1 MPGKKPP
8 RAVVG
13 DRDERVNP
21 ARRFDQALRQSIHAN
36 LCRFHPRELDPHQL
50 RHAAVVLA
58 LVSAGDSAEACVLL
72 TERPTTLNR
81 HAGQFALPGG
91 RVDAGELDED
101 AALRE
106 LAEELGIR
114 VDHGAILGRLDD
126 FPTRSGFRIRPFVLW
141 LEDASGLR
149 PDPAEVAACYR
160 VPLAEL
166 ESPDIPILRRTS
178 HGEHPVLSAHLPSVG
193 HEIFAPTAALLYQFR
208 EVALAGRDTRVS
220 HFEQPRFAWT

>member
-1 MPGKKPP
+1 M
-8 RAVVG
+8 
-13 DRDERVNP
+13 
-21 ARRFDQALRQSIHAN
+21 F
-36 LCRFHPRELDPHQL
+36 F
-50 RHAAVVLA
+50 
-58 LVSAGDSAEACVLL
+58 
-72 TERPTTLNR
+72 
-81 HAGQFALPGG
+81 
-91 RVDAGELDED
+91 
-101 AALRE
+101 
-106 LAEELGIR
+106 IR
-114 VDHGAILGRLDD
+114 YAWFILILY
-126 FPTRSGFRIRPFVLW
+126 
-141 LEDASGLR
+141 ASGLR